1 MFRFAE
7 VRKILLGVLV
17 TLGFVAAGLV
27 ALFVML
33 WLALIAIL
41 GFFLYAAVRRMLP
54 RKRKRR
60 PGPGGGSEVIEGE
73 FRIERNDRK
82 P

>member
-1 MFRFAE
+1 MGA
-7 VRKILLGVLV
+7 LV
-17 TLGFVAAGLV
+17 TLAFVAAGLV

-33 WLALIAIL
+33 WLALVAVI
-41 GFFLYAAVRRMLP
+41 GFFLYAAARRVLP
-54 RKRKRR
+54 RKRP
-60 PGPGGGSEVIEGE
+60 PGSGGGSEVIEGE

>member
-1 MFRFAE
+1 MYRLAE
-7 VRKILLGVLV
+7 IRKILMGALV

-33 WLALIAIL
+33 WLALIAVIA
-41 GFFLYAAVRRMLP
+41 FFSYALVRRVRP
-54 RKRKRR
+54 RKPPR
-60 PGPGGGSEVIEGE
+60 GSGGDPEDIEGE
-73 FRIERNDRK
+73 FRIERDDRT

>member
-1 MFRFAE
+1 MVRFAE
-7 VRKILLGVLV
+7 IRKVLLGALV
-17 TLGFVAAGLV
+17 TLGFVAVGLV

-33 WLALIAIL
+33 WLALVAVIS
-41 GFFLYAAVRRMLP
+41 FFLYAVYRRVLP
-54 RKRKRR
+54 RKRP
-60 PGPGGGSEVIEGE
+60 PGSRGGSQVIEGE

>member
-1 MFRFAE
+1 MFRLAE
-7 VRKILLGVLV
+7 IRKVLVGALV

-33 WLALIAIL
+33 WLALIAVIS
-41 GFFLYAAVRRMLP
+41 FFLYAIVRRVLP
-54 RKRKRR
+54 RKRP
-60 PGPGGGSEVIEGE
+60 PGSGGGSEVIEGE
-73 FRIERNDRK
+73 FRIERNDRT

>member
-1 MFRFAE
+1 MVRFSE
-7 VRKILLGVLV
+7 IRKVLLGALV
-17 TLGFVAAGLV
+17 TLGFVAVGLV

-33 WLALIAIL
+33 WLALLAVI
-41 GFFLYAAVRRMLP
+41 GFFFYAVVRRVLP
-54 RKRKRR
+54 RKRPPESR
-60 PGPGGGSEVIEGE
+60 GGSQVIEGE